1 MLIYSSDRDVICN
14 TQGSDAA
21 LSRMEWSGTRVPV
34 PSAGVATKT
43 RNAWNE
49 AGRGLWLYDGCPAG
63 NLHKNIQESH
73 LLTVYNAGHI
83 AERQRAKMT
92 PNQFQLFR
100 HIKPCASCSVLI

>member
-43 RNAWNE
+43 RNAWTK
-49 AGRGLWLYDGCPAG
+49 AGRWLWLYDGYPAG
-63 NLHKNIQESH
+63 YLTKTYNNLN
-73 LLTVYNAGHI
+73 LLTVYKESENDV
-83 AERQRAKMT
+83 E
-92 PNQFQLFR
+92 
-100 HIKPCASCSVLI
+100 SVSIISPIRNL

>member
-1 MLIYSSDRDVICN
+1 MLIYSSDRDVIFN

-43 RNAWNE
+43 RNAWTE
-49 AGRGLWLYDGCPAG
+49 AGRGLWPLGTYTKTYK
-63 NLHKNIQESH
+63 NLN

-92 PNQFQLFR
+92 PNQFRLFR
-100 HIKPCASCSVLI
+100 RYKTLNCVLFGPD